1 MRYTKYKNFVKI
13 SVFGDDDAL
22 ISNSN
27 SVYKVDT
34 TLNNS
39 KRMRFNFNGC
49 LNDVKLSNNARL
61 ILESLFIPSITN
73 LNNYINVRIV
83 TSTEDTNVDSG
94 KFGTG
99 NPILITTRANTMIY
113 NNSELFCNINVPN
126 TFLSKGYIEIELECP
141 TVTAAVDFITSTPL
155 KPFYLTF
162 VVIDQDEEETEDPNI
177 APKVEFKNFGRLGA
191 PIRTP
196 IT

>member
-1 MRYTKYKNFVKI
+1 
-13 SVFGDDDAL
+13 
-22 ISNSN
+22 
-27 SVYKVDT
+27 
-34 TLNNS
+34 
-39 KRMRFNFNGC
+39 MRFNFNGC
-49 LNDVKLSNNARL
+49 LNDVNLSNNARL
-61 ILESLFIPSITN
+61 VLESLFIPSITN
-73 LNNYINVRIV
+73 LSNYINVRIV

-94 KFGTG
+94 KFNTG

-126 TFLSKGYIEIELECP
+126 KFLSKGYIEIELECP